1 MRQIVTQQLY
11 CLMRQK
17 LTELGANLFALT
29 QESVMSKNENFGE
42 STLLGLAVGDA
53 LGTTVEFRRRDS
65 FPIHTELTGGGA
77 FHVKAGEW
85 TDDTAMALC
94 LARSLIETKS
104 FDTRDQLTRYTRWM
118 NEGYMACQGKC
129 IDIGQT
135 TRDALRRFSRT
146 QVEFAG
152 TDNPFASG
160 NGAIMRLAPA
170 VAAAASYDD
179 ALAFAVDSSRA
190 THASADCLDAAELM
204 AAILWRLKQGE
215 ALKSVLEN
223 LPETSERGM
232 AIGRIK
238 NGVFKHLT
246 RNDISSS
253 GYVIDTLE
261 AALWSCYHSEC
272 FEDALITAVNL
283 GDDADTVGAV
293 TGQIAGAA
301 WGIDA
306 IPERWLSRVVWRD
319 FIAGSGQELGC
330 LGLSSRI
337 YAFSAK

>member
-1 MRQIVTQQLY
+1 
-11 CLMRQK
+11 
-17 LTELGANLFALT
+17 
-29 QESVMSKNENFGE
+29 
-42 STLLGLAVGDA
+42 
-53 LGTTVEFRRRDS
+53 
-65 FPIHTELTGGGA
+65 
-77 FHVKAGEW
+77 
-85 TDDTAMALC
+85 
-94 LARSLIETKS
+94 
-104 FDTRDQLTRYTRWM
+104 
-118 NEGYMACQGKC
+118 
-129 IDIGQT
+129 
-135 TRDALRRFSRT
+135 
-146 QVEFAG
+146 
-152 TDNPFASG
+152 
-160 NGAIMRLAPA
+160 MRLAPA

-301 WGIDA
+301 WGINA
-306 IPERWLSRVVWRD
+306 IPERWLSQVVWRD
-319 FIAGSGQELGC
+319 FIGGSGKELDC
-330 LGLSSRI
+330 L
-337 YAFSAK
+337 A